1 MPAHLYGFT
10 ICIANGAEDGSR
22 ATARCWPRWTA
33 RGTTGTAR
41 TARSGCTG
49 LACNHSAPDHAF
61 RDGVAR
67 TERVASHAEINQWAE
82 GTCAR
87 CGTQTLVTGRKLCVY
102 CDQLRVMPPLPPER
116 RRRAA
121 APARLAL
128 PPAAFLVL
136 TGVAVAIIIIYL
148 LMLR

>member
-1 MPAHLYGFT
+1 MLAEMDSAGNYGNYGYSPVRMHRAAGDASTWQAGDPAGPS
-10 ICIANGAEDGSR
+10 CPV
-22 ATARCWPRWTA
+22 C
-33 RGTTGTAR
+33 
-41 TARSGCTG
+41 G

-102 CDQLRVMPPLPPER
+102 CDQLRVMPPLPPEQ

-136 TGVAVAIIIIYL
+136 TCVAVAVIIIYL

>member
-1 MPAHLYGFT
+1 MLAEMDSAGNYGY
-10 ICIANGAEDGSR
+10 CPDSPV
-22 ATARCWPRWTA
+22 C
-33 RGTTGTAR
+33 
-41 TARSGCTG
+41 G

-102 CDQLRVMPPLPPER
+102 CDQLRVMPPLPPEQ

-128 PPAAFLVL
+128 PRRPSWC
-136 TGVAVAIIIIYL
+136 
-148 LMLR
+148 